1 MDITNE
7 HLRVLLQITIAF
19 GPALVVLIGAYML
32 MQWQAG
38 KEERERAR
46 KRAALIRAS
55 LQRIESKL
63 DNITSEEDEEEKPEQ
78 RWLN

>member
-32 MQWQAG
+32 LQWQTQ
-38 KEERERAR
+38 KEERERAK
-46 KRAALIRAS
+46 KRAAYIAS
-55 LQRIESKL
+55 TLRRIESKL
-63 DNITSEEDEEEKPEQ
+63 DNITTEEEEKSQPEQ